1 MDHGYYEKWLKYRTK
16 SDVCIVFYSHSL
28 EIWST
33 FNLHNNQP
41 WWKDKQLF
49 YSDWIRLPLVG
60 WCLAFTLLF
69 HTFHIAYKIENDMSF
84 RLNFIGQFDTNLTC
98 LKIDGLSYAFIV
110 IFLFEID
117 KQAQLSGNVGRTQS
131 LCGFFWLW

>member
-1 MDHGYYEKWLKYRTK
+1 
-16 SDVCIVFYSHSL
+16 
-28 EIWST
+28 
-33 FNLHNNQP
+33 
-41 WWKDKQLF
+41 
-49 YSDWIRLPLVG
+49 
-60 WCLAFTLLF
+60 
-69 HTFHIAYKIENDMSF
+69 MSF